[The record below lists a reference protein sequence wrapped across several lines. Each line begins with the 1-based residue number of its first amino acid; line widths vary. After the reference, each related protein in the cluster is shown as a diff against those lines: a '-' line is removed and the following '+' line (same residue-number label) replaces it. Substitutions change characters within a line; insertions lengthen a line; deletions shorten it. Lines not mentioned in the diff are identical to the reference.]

1 MPTPHPL
8 DPHIGAGRDLL
19 GYTPSAT
26 PSADTWLAT
35 FARDFVAHADGAHGA
50 DALMSGLRYYTP
62 AFMAE
67 IAALPPVE
75 SRLPPL
81 PGSAARAIY
90 TAAQPILLAVYAT
103 QIGPQAEVA
112 AIRAAFA
119 HAMPGLLAHTPGAP
133 AAEPR
138 LAS

>member
-1 MPTPHPL
+1 MSTPNPS
-8 DPHIGAGRDLL
+8 DPGFGASRDLL
-19 GYTPSAT
+19 GYTPAAT
-26 PSADTWLAT
+26 PSADSWLTT
-35 FARDFVAHADGAHGA
+35 FARDFIAHADGARGA

-81 PGSAARAIY
+81 AGSAVRAIY
-90 TAAQPILLAVYAT
+90 TAAQPILLDVYAT
-103 QIGPQAEVA
+103 HIGRQAEA
-112 AIRAAFA
+112 AAVRAAFA
-119 HAMPGLLAHTPGAP
+119 HAMPGLLAHYHGVP
-133 AAEPR
+133 AAESR

>member
-1 MPTPHPL
+1 MATPHPF
-8 DPHIGAGRDLL
+8 DTRFSASRDLL
-19 GYTPSAT
+19 GYTPAAT

-35 FARDFVAHADGAHGA
+35 FARDFIAHADGAHGA

-81 PGSAARAIY
+81 SGSAARAIY
-90 TAAQPILLAVYAT
+90 TAAQPILLDVYAT
-103 QIGPQAEVA
+103 HIGRRAEDA

-119 HAMPGLLAHTPGAP
+119 HAMPGLLAHYPGAP

>member
-1 MPTPHPL
+1 
-8 DPHIGAGRDLL
+8 
-19 GYTPSAT
+19 
-26 PSADTWLAT
+26 
-35 FARDFVAHADGAHGA
+35 
-50 DALMSGLRYYTP
+50 MSGLRYYTP

-81 PGSAARAIY
+81 AGSAVRAIY

-103 QIGPQAEVA
+103 HIGRQAEPA
-112 AIRAAFA
+112 AVRAAFA
-119 HAMPGLLAHTPGAP
+119 HAMPGLLAHSHGVP

-138 LAS
+138 LASWRPGRETPPKEHDHADLAAV